1 MLYLRPMPFIS
12 FLHKPFPSMR
22 STRKAVWSALAF
34 GAFVGFFLYFFKPF
48 GLGELER
55 GLPLLALGYGAVTTF
70 GMLFMQLVLPL
81 FFPAFY
87 SEDDWTVG
95 REIVHTLGNV
105 LLIAVGNLAFSVAM
119 GFFHLSAITF
129 LVFIGFT
136 LGVGAFPVTVGVLLR
151 QNAYQR
157 RYLAQSELYNTQ
169 IDSQHADSHT
179 ESVDE
184 DPVSASAKTAN
195 VKLHEEGSGKPFEC
209 PAAALLAIEAADNY
223 VKLHLDTEA
232 ADVVEKPFRKTELL
246 RLPLSAAEEALSS
259 RPAFFRCHRS
269 WLVNLDRLE
278 NVEGNARGYRL
289 HLEGMKGSVPV
300 SRSRIPDFQAA
311 MEVLG

>member
-1 MLYLRPMPFIS
+1 
-12 FLHKPFPSMR
+12 
-22 STRKAVWSALAF
+22 
-34 GAFVGFFLYFFKPF
+34 
-48 GLGELER
+48 
-55 GLPLLALGYGAVTTF
+55 
-70 GMLFMQLVLPL
+70 
-81 FFPAFY
+81 
-87 SEDDWTVG
+87 
-95 REIVHTLGNV
+95 
-105 LLIAVGNLAFSVAM
+105 AM

-136 LGVGAFPVTVGVLLR
+136 LVVGAFPVTVGVLLR

-157 RYLAQSELYNTQ
+157 QYLAQSELYNTQ
-169 IDSQHADSHT
+169 IDSQHADLQ
-179 ESVDE
+179 EVSVDKN
-184 DPVSASAKTAN
+184 PVPASTKTAY
-195 VKLHEEGSGKPFEC
+195 VKLQEEGSGKPFEC
-209 PAAALLAIEAADNY
+209 PAVALLAIEAADNY
-223 VKLHLDTEA
+223 VKLHLDPESADA
-232 ADVVEKPFRKTELL
+232 AGNPFRKTELL
-246 RLPLSAAEEALSS
+246 RLPLSAAEEALSA